1 MAGARPGTAPCQVHP
16 HALRDTMLQ
25 SIIRAFPGGN
35 RLREEK
41 GWDWTKLCP
50 TQSSSHWLHLPPG
63 NHLQSTDPPRSA
75 GGSQGTSRGQ
85 RAGPGPP
92 EHRPPVISNVP
103 SDPLSEGLPLR
114 SQRQLDPSRGG
125 RWPGTGPEKI
135 ARRREGGLGGGRHS
149 AWELAHHLHIPDGET
164 EDRHRGG
171 TAQSH

>member
-1 MAGARPGTAPCQVHP
+1 MPV
-16 HALRDTMLQ
+16 
-25 SIIRAFPGGN
+25 
-35 RLREEK
+35 
-41 GWDWTKLCP
+41 
-50 TQSSSHWLHLPPG
+50 SSSCVEGHHASEYLLRFPRRQQTQRGEGLGLDQAVSNSELIPLAASPTWH
-63 NHLQSTDPPRSA
+63 HLQSTDPPCSA
-75 GGSQGTSRGQ
+75 GGSQGTSRG
-85 RAGPGPP
+85 RRGGPGPP

-114 SQRQLDPSRGG
+114 SQRQLDPSCGG